1 MSPTRLASPP
11 RIAEEFWRWE
21 RTSQLFAEDH
31 ESVSQQ
37 LLLSCR
43 FYSTVARGYWLRDG
57 SRSLFDFVYPIEER
71 KWKVRWNSSSLFIYL
86 FLTIEI
92 SIWNWHLLMYSYD
105 LELIKN
111 YYKFIKNF
119 GNGSEEEISFTEWSF
134 SSLERWNERERERER
149 KFAFQFWLR

>member
-1 MSPTRLASPP
+1 M
-11 RIAEEFWRWE
+11 
-21 RTSQLFAEDH
+21 
-31 ESVSQQ
+31 V
-37 LLLSCR
+37 
-43 FYSTVARGYWLRDG
+43 
-57 SRSLFDFVYPIEER
+57 
-71 KWKVRWNSSSLFIYL
+71 KVRRNSLSLFIYL

-134 SSLERWNERERERER
+134 SSLER
-149 KFAFQFWLR
+149 